1 MKNFFFAFVIVIVL
15 LIGAV
20 WWSKS
25 LSSTSND
32 PTVISHNGIHWHP
45 ELEIY
50 VNGDKIEIPQNVGL
64 GGIHNPVH
72 THDDLPLIHLEFDG
86 LVREDNV
93 KLGNFFRVWG
103 KDFMEFGS
111 KVIMTVNGEEN
122 FEFENYQM
130 RDGDKIELRYER

>member
-1 MKNFFFAFVIVIVL
+1 L
-15 LIGAV
+15 EQCGGQ
-20 WWSKS
+20 SRC
-25 LSSTSND
+25 
-32 PTVISHNGIHWHP
+32 P